1 MMLSKNKDR
10 DNFADLIVSV
20 ESRKGGVGKTTAA
33 LCLARTLLSRGYSV
47 LVLDMDVTGTNAAD
61 IAKSPFWI
69 DDIHII
75 CEGNKERNR
84 SRPLNLITLFDKQFM
99 TGKAVPA
106 FSTAPKPRHVSI
118 DLAKVNILGSQLYQ
132 TDGGRGTS
140 CIECPAIL
148 FDDLHTLWLLEFLK
162 QITGNFVR
170 TARTG
175 DAERIAVILD
185 NSPGYVGIA
194 PAIHEW
200 LTDSGP
206 ELGKFLIVTSLDEQD
221 LLACQQ
227 ATAGIHA
234 LYTGKWKTS
243 RLFLSAVT
251 EEAELILGKD
261 QESFFMRLASMEEAP
276 SEIERTLKFYR
287 SEAKSAA
294 GKQDKTGQHYCDH
307 PNEYIAAVIN
317 RVPRAVKSGRLVYD
331 FPRAL
336 SQSDGVLE
344 RLFVG
349 SDSGPAHRNYM
360 IPYDEY
366 IENQFLLQSLERGR
380 RRSERR
386 TYRLLDAL
394 KMSEEELRFGYRDAG
409 ESTLDFLEGDSRHYR
424 QLREL
429 LAKSNDI
436 VVRARTAVEDAGLGY
451 LARLIRDDWLP
462 GSIVPGFRNALSK
475 LLRESDFP
483 FFEMMPFEFE
493 VGPDEPE
500 MIESVERIKKR
511 ILMELRHASIRE
523 IEEEDQTSIPLARVL
538 ALLAGL
544 SITPHLWH
552 SPLEKELPGLLAA
565 VLAFELKHWSSKG
578 KKFSIQGFLANESVT
593 QSEIR
598 KDMEKMERRLR
609 FFSRH
614 MWKEQG
620 VFTEFYRACTQAQAR
635 LIDFIADSRF
645 LLQLLRFVVEGE
657 IEKGALFPFVRGIA
671 EDVISKKTV
680 SHEEAP
686 GKMAKAV
693 RTTQYFREFDE
704 VLSRVLA
711 GWGLTDE

>member
-1 MMLSKNKDR
+1 MISKNKGR
-10 DNFADLIVSV
+10 NNVADLIVSV

-33 LCLARTLLSRGYSV
+33 LCLARTLLHQRYRV

-61 IAKSPFWI
+61 IANSPFWK

-75 CEGNKERNR
+75 YEGNEEKSSN
-84 SRPLNLITLFDKQFM
+84 RPLNLITLFDKQFM
-99 TGKAVPA
+99 TGQAAPE
-106 FSTAPKPRHVSI
+106 FSTTAKTRNILI
-118 DLAKVNILGSQLYQ
+118 DLTKVNILGSQLYQ
-132 TDGGRGTS
+132 IDGGRETS

-175 DAERIAVILD
+175 DSEQIAVILD

-234 LYTGKWKTS
+234 LYTGKWETS
-243 RLFLSAVT
+243 RLFHCAITDENEFNV
-251 EEAELILGKD
+251 GKD
-261 QESFFMRLASMEEAP
+261 QESFFIRLASTEGDL
-276 SEIERTLKFYR
+276 SGSERTLNFYR
-287 SEAKSAA
+287 ANANSADQ
-294 GKQDKTGQHYCDH
+294 KQKETGQRYCDN

-317 RVPRAVKSGRLVYD
+317 RVPRAVKSGHLVYD
-331 FPRAL
+331 FPQAM

-344 RLFVG
+344 RLFSG

-360 IPYDEY
+360 IGYDEY
-366 IENQFLLQSLERGR
+366 IENQFLLRSLERGR
-380 RRSERR
+380 RKSERR
-386 TYRLLDAL
+386 IYRLLDAL
-394 KMSEEELRFGYRDAG
+394 KMSEKELRFGSNEIG
-409 ESTLDFLEGDSRHYR
+409 EYPAYLLDKDYRHYL
-424 QLREL
+424 QPREL
-429 LAKSNDI
+429 LANSNDI
-436 VVRARTAVEDAGLGY
+436 VARARTAVEDAGLGH
-451 LARLIRDDWLP
+451 LARLIRDEWLP
-462 GSIVPGFRNALSK
+462 GSIIPSFRSAFSK
-475 LLRESDFP
+475 FLREVDFP

-493 VGPDEPE
+493 KGPDDHDTL
-500 MIESVERIKKR
+500 ESVERIKEN
-511 ILMELRHASIRE
+511 ILMEFRHASKRDID
-523 IEEEDQTSIPLARVL
+523 EEDQISNSLAREL

-552 SPLEKELPGLLAA
+552 SSLEKELPGLFSV
-565 VLAFELKHWSSKG
+565 VLMFELKHWSNRG
-578 KKFSIQGFLANESVT
+578 KKSSIQGFLANESVT
-593 QSEIR
+593 QTELR
-598 KDMEKMERRLR
+598 KDMEKMKIRFR

-614 MWKEQG
+614 MWKAQG
-620 VFTEFYRACTQAQAR
+620 VFTEFYSACTQAQAR
-635 LIDFIADSRF
+635 LIDFIADARF

-657 IEKGALFPFVRGIA
+657 IEKGSLFPFVKGIA

-680 SHEEAP
+680 PHEEAP
-686 GKMAKAV
+686 VKMAKAV

-704 VLSRVLA
+704 VLNRVLVS
-711 GWGLTDE
+711 WGITK

>member
-1 MMLSKNKDR
+1 MLSKNKGR
-10 DNFADLIVSV
+10 DNVADLIVSV

-33 LCLARTLLSRGYSV
+33 LCLARTLLRRDYSV

-75 CEGNKERNR
+75 GEGNEEKNINH
-84 SRPLNLITLFDKQFM
+84 PLNLITLFDKQFM
-99 TGKAVPA
+99 TGQAAPA
-106 FSTAPKPRHVSI
+106 FSTTAKPRNVLI

-132 TDGGRGTS
+132 IDGGRGTS

-175 DAERIAVILD
+175 DSERIAVILD

-206 ELGKFLIVTSLDEQD
+206 ELGKFLIVASLDEQD

-234 LYTGKWKTS
+234 LYARKWKTS

-251 EEAELILGKD
+251 EEGEFNVGKD
-261 QESFFMRLASMEEAP
+261 QELFFIRLASMEGDH
-276 SEIERTLKFYR
+276 SGSERTLKFYR
-287 SEAKSAA
+287 TEANSSVR
-294 GKQDKTGQHYCDH
+294 KQDEKGQRYCDH
-307 PNEYIAAVIN
+307 PIEYIAAVIN
-317 RVPRAVKSGRLVYD
+317 RVPRAVKSGHLVYD

-336 SQSDGVLE
+336 SQSGGVLE
-344 RLFVG
+344 RLFVA
-349 SDSGPAHRNYM
+349 SDGEPAHRSYM
-360 IPYDEY
+360 ISYDEY

-380 RRSERR
+380 RKSERR
-386 TYRLLDAL
+386 IYRLRDAL
-394 KMSEEELRFGYRDAG
+394 KMSEEELRFGLSDIG
-409 ESTLDFLEGDSRHYR
+409 ESNLDLLEEDIRNYR
-424 QLREL
+424 RLREL
-429 LAKSNDI
+429 LANSNDI
-436 VVRARTAVEDAGLGY
+436 VSRARTAVEDAGLGH
-451 LARLIRDDWLP
+451 LARLIRNEWLP
-462 GSIVPGFRNALSK
+462 GSIIPRFRSAFSK
-475 LLRESDFP
+475 FLRESDFP
-483 FFEMMPFEFE
+483 FFEMMPLEFE
-493 VGPDEPE
+493 IGSDEHK
-500 MIESVERIKKR
+500 MLESVERIKKN
-511 ILMELRHASIRE
+511 ILMEFRHASILN
-523 IEEEDQTSIPLARVL
+523 IDEEDQISNSLARVL
-538 ALLAGL
+538 ALLAVL

-552 SPLEKELPGLLAA
+552 SPPEKEIPSLFAA
-565 VLAFELKHWSSKG
+565 VLAFELKHWSRRSEKS
-578 KKFSIQGFLANESVT
+578 SIQGFLAKESVT

-598 KDMEKMERRLR
+598 KDMEKMEGHFR
-609 FFSRH
+609 FFNRH
-614 MWKEQG
+614 MWKEQR

-635 LIDFIADSRF
+635 LIDFIADARF

-657 IEKGALFPFVRGIA
+657 IVKGALFPFVGGIA

-686 GKMAKAV
+686 RKMAKAV
-693 RTTQYFREFDE
+693 RTTLYFREFDE
-704 VLSRVLA
+704 VLIRVLA
-711 GWGLTDE
+711 GWGIDK